1 MPPAISDIERILA
14 EAVEIESPAERQ
26 KFVAAASHGDYEL
39 QLQVEELVANHF
51 NAGEF
56 LERPPHHDLLEAD
69 VSDERNDD
77 TVFTEPPGTMI
88 GPYKLREVLG
98 EGGMGIVYVAE
109 QERPVRRKVAL
120 KVIKPGMDTREVIGR
135 FEAERQALAL
145 MDHPNIA
152 KVLDAGTTGDTLP
165 LSKGG
170 PSEGTMLGD
179 AASQAS
185 QAVKPDLHPGRPY
198 FVMELV
204 RGVPITDYC
213 DHSQLSPRERLQLF
227 VKVCQAIQHAH
238 QKGIIHRD
246 LKPSNVLVTLHDET
260 PVPKVIDFGVA
271 KAVNQRLTEHTVYTR
286 MAQIIGTPLYM
297 SPEQAELSELDV
309 DTRSDVF
316 SLGVLL
322 YELLTG
328 TTPFAKETLNKASF
342 DEMRRIIREVEPP
355 HPSQRVSTLEAKTR
369 STVSGNRKVDE
380 RQFARLLSGE
390 LDWIV
395 MKALEKDRQRRY
407 ESASALAADIERYLA
422 DQPVEACPPS
432 AAYRLRK
439 FARRNKA
446 TLTAAII
453 IATVVLGGTAVTV
466 VLHEINQSRY
476 TRNLTRLNDD
486 LKAAN
491 IKALSLQRV
500 AEDNERRTSDALY
513 AADVNRAAVS
523 LESGDTR
530 GAMLLLNRH
539 LPRPDESRLNE
550 RAADDSGADQPDRR
564 GFEWWYLHRRAGL
577 AHQVLL
583 DVGSPLYTL
592 CPAPDRRQLAAA
604 GQDAIVRLFDPQTGA
619 VEKEIATGQ
628 IEVNGV
634 AFSPDG
640 TELATAGD
648 DGTIRLWNLATG
660 AERLKIDAHPEKAFQ
675 LFYTPDGAK
684 IISCGDDP
692 DIRVFAADSGRLLQS
707 LQGHEKVIQS
717 LILTDATTIISA
729 SDDCTTRS
737 WNLGSGHEALR
748 LTSAGHIWA
757 LDAAP
762 DRNLLITGNNDNEI
776 ETWSLGDERR
786 ISRVRHLDSI
796 KCVALHPAGGLLAA
810 GDGGGSIRL
819 WKFGAD
825 GQIDPDNYRSWQAHQ
840 GSTYSL
846 LWSRDGSR
854 LISAGREGRVIS
866 WNHEADESHGP
877 KRIHIDQS
885 SSMCLI
891 AGTTSLVTAG
901 RDGHALV
908 RWNWDAGTEEGRF
921 TNPVRYSQV
930 CVSADARLLAA
941 VRGDRALEV
950 LPIEECFLPAPHV
963 RRMLL
968 EWNPGGSV
976 GWVQFAPGSQ
986 SVAVTF
992 QPDGTEGQPDA
1003 KHLWLHGPPKFG
1015 RSEQLPVPETARG
1028 VFSPDGQK
1036 LALAAGKKLVL
1047 WDIARQEALWERAQN
1062 DTTLVDFSQDGKL
1075 LVTGGHNRLV
1085 IVWDAQTGNNRFR
1098 LAGHRTPIWSF
1109 SISPN
1114 GDTLATASRDGVIK
1128 LWHLP
1133 TGQELF
1139 ELRKAGSHCR
1149 DLQFTRD
1156 GRQLLALVDGDS
1168 QRNPRHDEILVF
1180 DATRD

>member
-1 MPPAISDIERILA
+1 
-14 EAVEIESPAERQ
+14 
-26 KFVAAASHGDYEL
+26 
-39 QLQVEELVANHF
+39 
-51 NAGEF
+51 
-56 LERPPHHDLLEAD
+56 
-69 VSDERNDD
+69 
-77 TVFTEPPGTMI
+77 
-88 GPYKLREVLG
+88 
-98 EGGMGIVYVAE
+98 
-109 QERPVRRKVAL
+109 
-120 KVIKPGMDTREVIGR
+120 
-135 FEAERQALAL
+135 
-145 MDHPNIA
+145 
-152 KVLDAGTTGDTLP
+152 
-165 LSKGG
+165 
-170 PSEGTMLGD
+170 
-179 AASQAS
+179 
-185 QAVKPDLHPGRPY
+185 
-198 FVMELV
+198 
-204 RGVPITDYC
+204 
-213 DHSQLSPRERLQLF
+213 
-227 VKVCQAIQHAH
+227 
-238 QKGIIHRD
+238 
-246 LKPSNVLVTLHDET
+246 
-260 PVPKVIDFGVA
+260 
-271 KAVNQRLTEHTVYTR
+271 
-286 MAQIIGTPLYM
+286 
-297 SPEQAELSELDV
+297 
-309 DTRSDVF
+309 
-316 SLGVLL
+316 VLL

-355 HPSQRVSTLEAKTR
+355 HPSQRVSTLEVKTR
-369 STVSGNRKVDE
+369 STVSGNRKIDE

-407 ESASALAADIERYLA
+407 ESASALAADIERFLT

-446 TLTAAII
+446 TLTPAII
-453 IATVVLGGTAVTV
+453 AAAVLLGGTVVTV
-466 VLHEINQSRY
+466 VVHEMNQAQY
-476 TRNLTRLNDD
+476 TRNLKRLNDD
-486 LKAAN
+486 LKAAT
-491 IKALSLQRV
+491 IMAVSLQRA
-500 AEDNERRTSDALY
+500 AEENERRTGDALY

-539 LPRPDESRLNE
+539 LPRLDENRLNE
-550 RAADDSGADQPDRR
+550 HAADDSGADQSDRR

-583 DVGSPLYTL
+583 DIGSPLYTL
-592 CPAPDRRQLAAA
+592 CPSPDRRRLAVA
-604 GQDAIVRLFDPQTGA
+604 GQDAVVRLFDPQNGA
-619 VEKEIATGQ
+619 VEREFATGQ

-640 TELATAGD
+640 KELATAGD

-660 AERLKIDAHPEKAFQ
+660 AERLKIAAHPEKAFQ
-675 LFYTPDGAK
+675 LFYTPDGRK
-684 IISCGDDP
+684 IVSCGDDP

-717 LILTDATTIISA
+717 LILADATTIISA
-729 SDDCTTRS
+729 SDDNTTRS
-737 WNLGSGHEALR
+737 WNLRSGNETLR

-762 DRNLLITGNNDNEI
+762 DRNLLITGNNDNEV

-796 KCVALHPAGGLLAA
+796 HSLALHPAGGLLAA
-810 GDGGGSIRL
+810 GDAGGSIRL
-819 WKFGAD
+819 WKLGAD

-877 KRIHIDQS
+877 KRIQIDPS
-885 SSMCLI
+885 SSFCLVP
-891 AGTTSLVTAG
+891 GTTSLVTSG
-901 RDGHALV
+901 GDNRALV
-908 RWNWDAGTEEGRF
+908 RWNWRTGTEEGRF
-921 TNPVRYSQV
+921 TNPARYPQV
-930 CVSADARLLAA
+930 CVSPDARFLAA
-941 VRGDRALEV
+941 VWDDRAVEV
-950 LPIEECFLPAPHV
+950 LPLEECFLPAPHV
-963 RRMLL
+963 RRLL
-968 EWNPGGSV
+968 LDWNPGGSV
-976 GWVQFAPGSQ
+976 GWVQFAPDSQ

-1015 RSEQLPVPETARG
+1015 RSEQLPVPEVAKG
-1028 VFSPDGQK
+1028 AFSPDGQR
-1036 LALAAGKKLVL
+1036 LALAAGKRLVL
-1047 WDIARQEALWERAQN
+1047 WDIAGQKLLWERAQN
-1062 DTTLVDFSQDGKL
+1062 DTTLAAFSEDGKL

-1085 IVWDAQTGNNRFR
+1085 IVWDAREGNIRFR

-1109 SISPN
+1109 SITPN

-1128 LWHLP
+1128 LWHVP

-1149 DLQFTRD
+1149 NLQFTKD
-1156 GRQLLALVDGDS
+1156 GRQLLALVDGDP
-1168 QRNPRHDEILVF
+1168 QRSPGHDEILVF
-1180 DATRD
+1180 DATRE